1 MNTDMTLIL
10 LLLIPFFG
18 ATLIGL
24 AGRRPNLRES
34 VTLVTATALFICVL
48 TLAGSVL
55 KGERPGIELFSLLPN
70 ISIAF
75 RAEPLGMIFALV
87 ASCLWIPNSVYSIGY
102 MRAHKEPAQTRYYM
116 CFALA
121 IMSVMGLAFSA
132 NLVTMFL
139 FYETL
144 TLSTYPLVTHSGT
157 PEAKRAGRVYLGLL
171 IGTSVGFQL
180 PAIIL
185 TYLTT
190 GTTDFQEGGILL
202 GHAAPGLIMLL
213 FALFIFGVGKAA
225 LMPFHRWL
233 PAAMVAPTPVSAL
246 LHAVAVVKGGVFV
259 VLKIV
264 IYILGL
270 DSIQLGHTGDWLLW
284 LAAFT
289 ILASSLIAMTKD
301 NLKARLAYST
311 ISQLSYIVLGAAL
324 ATTASITG
332 GGLHLVTHAFGKITL
347 FFCAGAIITATHKTN
362 ISEMRGIGRAM
373 PITMLAFFIGSL
385 SVIGLPPLGG
395 TWSKW
400 FLALGAVEADRMI
413 LVGVLMLSSLL
424 NIAYLIPIVV
434 NAFFPGQH
442 PSNFDKYS
450 EAPWACLA
458 PLLFTSAGCLVLFVY
473 PDPIFHLLNQ
483 LFGN

>member
-1 MNTDMTLIL
+1 MNTDMALIWAL
-10 LLLIPFFG
+10 AVPLVG
-18 ATLIGL
+18 AALIGL
-24 AGRRPNLRES
+24 TGRHPNLRES
-34 VTLVTATALFICVL
+34 VTLITATILLITVL
-48 TLAGSVL
+48 IITQSVL
-55 KGERPGIELFSLLPN
+55 SGGRPSVVLFNLIPN

-75 RAEPLGMIFALV
+75 RAEPLGMIFAIV
-87 ASCLWIPNSVYSIGY
+87 ASSLWIPNSVYSIGY
-102 MRAHKEPAQTRYYM
+102 MRAHKEPFQTRYYI

-121 IMSVMGLAFSA
+121 ITSVMGLAFSA

-144 TLSTYPLVTHSGT
+144 TLSTYPLVTHNGT
-157 PEAKRAGRVYLGLL
+157 PEAKRAGRLYLGLL

-180 PAIIL
+180 VAILL
-185 TYLTT
+185 TYLTV
-190 GTTDFQEGGILL
+190 GTTDFQSGGILS
-202 GHAAPGLIMLL
+202 GKAGPGLMMLL
-213 FALFIFGVGKAA
+213 FILFIFGVGKAA

-264 IYILGL
+264 IYVFGL
-270 DSIQLGHTGDWLLW
+270 DLMQVAHPGEWLIW

-347 FFCAGAIITATHKTN
+347 FFCAGAIITATHKSN

-373 PITMLAFFIGSL
+373 PITMIAFFIGSL

-395 TWSKW
+395 AWSKW
-400 FLALGAVEADRMI
+400 YLVLGAVEADKI
-413 LVGVLMLSSLL
+413 LFVGVLMVSSLL

-434 NAFFPGQH
+434 NAFFPGKKST
-442 PSNFDKYS
+442 PFNKVS
-450 EAPWACLA
+450 EAPWTCLA
-458 PLLFTSAGCLVLFVY
+458 PLLFTSVGCLILFIY
-473 PDPIFHLLNQ
+473 PDPFFNLLTQITRN
-483 LFGN
+483 